1 MKKPYKFDFQKLGI
15 IYSKY
20 NTIQAAL
27 ESKEKGAARFDR
39 WISQHE
45 IRLKE
50 LKREYNN
57 LQAKGGRLARRV
69 EELEGQEKEETQLL
83 DDLHSRL
90 EKTRKERNRLGKENE
105 QLKTTLASNE
115 ERRTDQEVAIGR
127 GKESIRQ
134 LSQRTKESNGIL
146 GEAESHLRKLR
157 DDTAEMEDKRNSLA
171 QEVAELKSA
180 LENKDELERTLLTI
194 NEKVKD
200 SQVLSILAS
209 LIEKPQT
216 LTYDK
221 ELLLVPLSHVIR
233 GVTIYV
239 NNNNNRKKFNAP
251 RGITTTLDSL
261 HELILAEVL

>member
-1 MKKPYKFDFQKLGI
+1 LKKPYKFDFQKLGT

-27 ESKEKGAARFDR
+27 ESKEKGAARLDR
-39 WISQHE
+39 WIPQHE

-50 LKREYNN
+50 LKREYEN
-57 LQAKGGRLARRV
+57 LQAKSGRLARRV
-69 EELEGQEKEETQLL
+69 EKLEGQEKEKAQLL
-83 DDLHSRL
+83 DDTHLRL
-90 EKTRKERNRLGKENE
+90 EKTRKERNRLEKEKE
-105 QLKTTLASNE
+105 QLRTTLASNE
-115 ERRTDQEVAIGR
+115 ERLNDQEVTIGG

-134 LSQRTKESNGIL
+134 LSQRVGEMNGIL
-146 GEAESHLRKLR
+146 GDSESRLRKLG
-157 DDTAEMEDKRNSLA
+157 DDTAEVEDKRNSLA
-171 QEVAELKSA
+171 QEVDELKSA
-180 LENKDELERTLLTI
+180 LENKNELERTLLTI

-216 LTYDK
+216 LTHDK
-221 ELLLVPLSHVIR
+221 ELLLVPLSHVIS

-239 NNNNNRKKFNAP
+239 NNNNNRKKFKSP
-251 RGITTTLDSL
+251 RGITTTLDNL